1 MFMFLIIYMIM
12 MAVLGLL
19 IGDAKGHPVLGGV
32 LGVAL
37 GPIGLLI
44 MMLIPDKEY

>member
-1 MFMFLIIYMIM
+1 MWVYTAIMI
-12 MAVLGLL
+12 VLGWY
-19 IGDAKGHPVLGGV
+19 IGGSKNRPVLGGV

-44 MMLIPDKEY
+44 MLIVPVKED